1 MQLAHH
7 KKVRNKG
14 VKMFSTKTSTDVGMV
29 PLIKQLHGKTNWRKK
44 CRNKEG
50 DAMTFKQPRSTFASF
65 KARWIRTSLSLH
77 LATFLAKSV

>member
-1 MQLAHH
+1 
-7 KKVRNKG
+7 
-14 VKMFSTKTSTDVGMV
+14 MFSTKTSTDVGMV
-29 PLIKQLHGKTNWRKK
+29 PLIKQLHGITNWQKK

-50 DAMTFKQPRSTFASF
+50 DAMTFKQPRLTFASF